1 MKFLKSPILSFN
13 SLNLLLVGSAF
24 LGVSFSYGN
33 FYLYHFFMLL
43 SSTFW
48 IYSFKQNDFLINL
61 DILKIKYVPTLLIVF
76 FWYVLSTSWTLRVDL
91 GIKYVFYVFCGLF
104 VTLSIIF
111 FSKTIENFNKITYLL
126 GTLICFEITI
136 ALLESFSSF
145 RMPISSYSSFASIF
159 AKDQVNFSDFGSIL
173 AYSNFQP
180 PTGFRWNTNDLAI
193 CMVISLPFFL
203 CSKRFAIQL
212 LGIISIST
220 IIIMTSSRA
229 VFLALILV
237 YSLYLIFIKKR
248 LGTLIFIWFVSAL
261 FIYGIFQ
268 FKDSENPRINE
279 LANSAQALTLYLS
292 GQIDVG
298 GSLEWRRELVE
309 NGLKA
314 FYDSNF
320 IGLGAGGSVA
330 NQELIGAVAQRFTSM
345 HNFWIE
351 LLVEGGIIIA
361 ILILFFLV
369 GLLYDLFLI
378 SLSSENPLLK
388 YYSQSLFLSLSA
400 FIPAAIAASSTI
412 YFFPM
417 WILFGSSISVIF
429 LSKSNIRYETLDSPN
444 DEE

>member
-1 MKFLKSPILSFN
+1 
-13 SLNLLLVGSAF
+13 
-24 LGVSFSYGN
+24 
-33 FYLYHFFMLL
+33 
-43 SSTFW
+43 
-48 IYSFKQNDFLINL
+48 
-61 DILKIKYVPTLLIVF
+61 
-76 FWYVLSTSWTLRVDL
+76 
-91 GIKYVFYVFCGLF
+91 
-104 VTLSIIF
+104 
-111 FSKTIENFNKITYLL
+111 
-126 GTLICFEITI
+126 
-136 ALLESFSSF
+136 
-145 RMPISSYSSFASIF
+145 
-159 AKDQVNFSDFGSIL
+159 
-173 AYSNFQP
+173 
-180 PTGFRWNTNDLAI
+180 
-193 CMVISLPFFL
+193 
-203 CSKRFAIQL
+203 
-212 LGIISIST
+212 
-220 IIIMTSSRA
+220 MTSSRA